1 MSANYLIRRL
11 LSTLLVVL
19 LASIIIFAIVN
30 LLPGDAATMVLGDHA
45 TPEDL
50 IAVRSR
56 LGLDEPV
63 LTRYL
68 SWLGHAV
75 TGDLGTSVAL
85 QQPVW
90 NVLSVALGRSLIL
103 AATSLLIVV
112 CIALPLGVLAAA
124 RQRTWV
130 DLIVSLFS
138 YLGIALPE
146 FVTASLL
153 LTFLAGPAIGIFPA
167 GGYAS
172 FTEDGV
178 LEALRYLALPAL
190 SLTFILMAHISRLV
204 RSEMVDAL
212 ASDYVRTAVLKG
224 LSPRKVL
231 FGHALPNS
239 LLPAITII
247 ALDIGY
253 LLGGVLV
260 IEEIFAYPGIGRL
273 MIFAISNRDLPL
285 IQSTAAVI
293 AAVYAFANFA
303 ADIIYARLD
312 PRVQY
317 D

>member
-1 MSANYLIRRL
+1 MSTNYLIRRL
-11 LSTLLVVL
+11 FSTVLVVL
-19 LASIIIFAIVN
+19 LASIIIFSIIN
-30 LLPGDAATMVLGDHA
+30 LLPGDAATMILGTHA

-50 IAVRSR
+50 LAVREK
-56 LGLDEPV
+56 LGLNENA
-63 LTRYL
+63 LLRYL
-68 SWLGHAV
+68 DWLGGAL
-75 TGDLGTSVAL
+75 TGDLGISVSL

-90 NVLSVALGRSLIL
+90 DVLSVALGRSLIL
-103 AATSLLIVV
+103 ASCALAVV
-112 CIALPLGVLAAA
+112 ISIAIPLGVLAAA
-124 RQRTWV
+124 RKGSV
-130 DLIVSLFS
+130 IDLFVSLFS

-153 LTFLAGPAIGIFPA
+153 LAFLAGPAIGLFPA

-172 FTEDGV
+172 FTEDGAM
-178 LEALRYLALPAL
+178 EALRYLALPVI

-212 ASDYVRTAVLKG
+212 SSDYVRTAVLKG
-224 LSPRKVL
+224 LSRRRVL
-231 FGHALPNS
+231 FRHALRNS

-273 MIFAISNRDLPL
+273 MIFAINNRDLPL

-293 AAVYAFANFA
+293 AAVYALANLG

-312 PRVQY
+312 ARVQY
-317 D
+317 E

>member
-11 LSTLLVVL
+11 LSTILVVI
-19 LASIIIFAIVN
+19 LASIVIFAITN
-30 LLPGDAATMVLGDHA
+30 LLPGDAASMVLGEYA
-45 TPEDL
+45 TPQDL
-50 IAVRSR
+50 AAVRER
-56 LGLDEPV
+56 LGLDENAV
-63 LTRYL
+63 VRYL
-68 SWLGHAV
+68 RWLSGAL
-75 TGDLGTSVAL
+75 TGDLGVSIAL
-85 QQPVW
+85 QRPVW
-90 NVLSVALGRSLIL
+90 DVLSIALGRSLIL
-103 AATSLLIVV
+103 AFVALSVVV
-112 CIALPLGVLAAA
+112 CIAIPLGILAAA
-124 RQRTWV
+124 RKGTIT
-130 DLIVSLFS
+130 DLMVSLFS

-153 LTFLAGPAIGIFPA
+153 LAFLAGPALGVFPA

-172 FTEDGV
+172 FIEDGI

-224 LSPRKVL
+224 LSRRQVL
-231 FGHALPNS
+231 YGHALRNS

-260 IEEIFAYPGIGRL
+260 IEEIFAYPGIGRM
-273 MIFAISNRDLPL
+273 MIFAINNRDLPL

-293 AAVYAFANFA
+293 AAVYALANLA
-303 ADIIYARLD
+303 ADIVYAWLD